1 MATFS
6 PVDTRLRVF
15 PQAVPSGWAAGLQSA
30 AGSVLNAVM
39 QRRAERIMAE
49 RDRAA
54 RAHEERILGLRHD
67 LDMERLR
74 ADFQHQIEL
83 TNRRFGHE
91 IDLFD
96 RRALHER
103 LMQEAAQEFQARES
117 EANRILARRGQD
129 IEIRGQDLRHDL
141 GMRQLGVE
149 AVRTGAYA
157 QDVASQI
164 EARQAQAQAQAQGSS
179 GLDPIDVGRLIF
191 GTMGLT
197 YDDEEAF
204 SAELAAIRRAQA
216 VLEGREPA
224 IRITRRSEGGDQGGS
239 RGTPQGAGRLEA
251 RGDLVPSGKGGI
263 EIDFSEID
271 FSTITPQELAE
282 EVRMVAQNRDEAR
295 AILLAIPDNRKAQQA
310 MRILGLD
317 Q

>member
-15 PQAVPSGWAAGLQSA
+15 PRAVPSGWAAGLQSA
-30 AGSVLNAVM
+30 AGSVLDAVM

-49 RDRAA
+49 RDRDA
-54 RAHEERILGLRHD
+54 RAHEERIVGLRHR

-74 ADFQHQIEL
+74 AGFQHEIDL
-83 TNRRFGHE
+83 TNRRFSH
-91 IDLFD
+91 DFD
-96 RRALHER
+96 MFARRAFHER
-103 LMQEAAQEFQARES
+103 LMQEAAQKFQAAEN
-117 EANRILARRGQD
+117 EANRIVTRRGQD
-129 IEIRGQDLRHDL
+129 IEVRGQDLRHDL
-141 GMRQLGVE
+141 GMRQLSVD
-149 AVRTGAYA
+149 AVRAGAYA

-164 EARQAQAQAQAQGSS
+164 EAREAQAQARS
-179 GLDPIDVGRLIF
+179 GLDPVDVGRLVF
-191 GTMGLT
+191 GTTGLS

-224 IRITRRSEGGDQGGS
+224 IRITRRSEGGGQGGS

-251 RGDLVPSGKGGI
+251 RGDSVVVPSGKGSI

-271 FSTITPQELAE
+271 FSAITPQELAE
-282 EVRMVAQNRDEAR
+282 EVRMIAQNRDEAR
-295 AILLAIPDNRKAQQA
+295 AILLAMPDNGKAQQA
-310 MRILGLD
+310 MRILGID

>member
-15 PQAVPSGWAAGLQSA
+15 PQPVPSGWAAGLQSA
-30 AGSVLNAVM
+30 ANSVLNALM

-54 RAHEERILGLRHD
+54 REHEERIVGLRHD
-67 LDMERLR
+67 LEMERLR
-74 ADFQHQIEL
+74 ADFQHQIEMM
-83 TNRRFGHE
+83 NRRFSH
-91 IDLFD
+91 DFD
-96 RRALHER
+96 MFARRAFHER
-103 LMQEAAQEFQARES
+103 FMQEAAQEFQAREN
-117 EANRILARRGQD
+117 EANRAVTRRGQD

-141 GMRQLGVE
+141 GMRELGVN

-164 EARQAQAQAQAQGSS
+164 KAREAQTQARS
-179 GLDPIDVGRLIF
+179 GLDPVDVGRLIF
-191 GTMGLT
+191 GTTGLS

-204 SAELAAIRRAQA
+204 SEELAAIRRAQA

-224 IRITRRSEGGDQGGS
+224 IRITRLSEGGGQGGG

-251 RGDLVPSGKGGI
+251 RGDSVVVPSGRGSI

-271 FSTITPQELAE
+271 FSTITPQEIAE
-282 EVRMVAQNRDEAR
+282 EVRMVAQNLDEAR
-295 AILLAIPDNRKAQQA
+295 AILLAIPDNRKAQEA
-310 MRILGLD
+310 MRILGID

>member
-15 PQAVPSGWAAGLQSA
+15 PRAVPSGWAAGLQSA
-30 AGSVLNAVM
+30 AGSVLDAVM

-54 RAHEERILGLRHD
+54 RAHEERIVGLRHD
-67 LDMERLR
+67 LEMERLR
-74 ADFQHQIEL
+74 AGFQHEIDL
-83 TNRRFGHE
+83 TNRRFGHD

-103 LMQEAAQEFQARES
+103 LMQEAAQEFQAREN
-117 EANRILARRGQD
+117 EANRILTRRGQD
-129 IEIRGQDLRHDL
+129 IEVRGQDLRHDL

-157 QDVASQI
+157 QDIASQI
-164 EARQAQAQAQAQGSS
+164 EAREAQAQAQGRS
-179 GLDPIDVGRLIF
+179 GLDPVDVGRLVF
-191 GTMGLT
+191 GTTGLS

-204 SAELAAIRRAQA
+204 GAELAAIRRAQA

-239 RGTPQGAGRLEA
+239 IGTPQGAGRLEA
-251 RGDLVPSGKGGI
+251 RGDSVVVPSGRGSI

-271 FSTITPQELAE
+271 FSAMTPQEIAE

-295 AILLAIPDNRKAQQA
+295 AILLAMPDNRKAQQA
-310 MRILGLD
+310 MRILGID

>member
-6 PVDTRLRVF
+6 PVDTRLRIF
-15 PQAVPSGWAAGLQSA
+15 PRAVPSGLAAGLQSA

-54 RAHEERILGLRHD
+54 RAHEERIVGLRHD

-74 ADFQHQIEL
+74 AGFQHEIDL
-83 TNRRFGHE
+83 TNLRFGHE
-91 IDLFD
+91 RDLFD

-103 LMQEAAQEFQARES
+103 LLQDDTQEFQAKEN
-117 EANRILARRGQD
+117 EANRIVARRGQD
-129 IEIRGQDLRHDL
+129 IEVRGQDLRHDL
-141 GMRQLGVE
+141 GMRQLAVE
-149 AVRTGAYA
+149 GVRTGAYA

-164 EARQAQAQAQAQGSS
+164 ETREAQAQGRS
-179 GLDPIDVGRLIF
+179 GLDPVDVGRLVF
-191 GTMGLT
+191 GTTGLS

-204 SAELAAIRRAQA
+204 STELAAIRRAQA

-224 IRITRRSEGGDQGGS
+224 IRITRRSEAQGGG
-239 RGTPQGAGRLEA
+239 RGAPQGAGRLEA
-251 RGDLVPSGKGGI
+251 RGDSVVVPSGKGGI
-263 EIDFSEID
+263 EIDFSDID
-271 FSTITPQELAE
+271 FSAMTPQEIAE
-282 EVRMVAQNRDEAR
+282 EVRMVAQNLDEAR
-295 AILLAIPDNRKAQQA
+295 AILLAMPDNRKAQQA
-310 MRILGLD
+310 MRILGID

>member
-15 PQAVPSGWAAGLQSA
+15 PRAVPSGWAAGLQSA
-30 AGSVLNAVM
+30 AGSVLDAVM

-49 RDRAA
+49 RDQAA
-54 RAHEERILGLRHD
+54 RDHEERIVGLRHR

-74 ADFQHQIEL
+74 AGFQHEIDL
-83 TNRRFGHE
+83 TNRRFSH
-91 IDLFD
+91 DFD
-96 RRALHER
+96 MFARRAFHER
-103 LMQEAAQEFQARES
+103 LMQEAAQRFQAAEN
-117 EANRILARRGQD
+117 EANRIVTRRRQD
-129 IEIRGQDLRHDL
+129 IEVRGQDLRPDL
-141 GMRQLGVE
+141 GMRQLSVD
-149 AVRTGAYA
+149 AVRAGAYA

-164 EARQAQAQAQAQGSS
+164 EAREAQAQARS
-179 GLDPIDVGRLIF
+179 GLDPVNVGRLVF
-191 GTMGLT
+191 GTTGLS

-224 IRITRRSEGGDQGGS
+224 IRITRRSEGGGQGGS

-251 RGDLVPSGKGGI
+251 RGDSVVVPVGKGSI

-271 FSTITPQELAE
+271 FSAMTPQEIAE
-282 EVRMVAQNRDEAR
+282 EVRMIAQNRAEAR
-295 AILLAIPDNRKAQQA
+295 AILLAMPDNGKAQQA
-310 MRILGLD
+310 MRILGID